1 MSKEELTLENLGK
14 GVVHEKFTF
23 ELEKIMNNIN
33 DPNTDPEKL
42 RKIEFIIKFK
52 PSTDRGLIKIEVQ
65 SKATLAP
72 DSPSEHHVFSGKD
85 NRGKHIALVDDPK
98 QLTLDDI
105 PQNLNTLKEVPNA

>member
-1 MSKEELTLENLGK
+1 MSKEQLTLENLGD
-14 GVVHEKFTF
+14 GIVYEKFKF
-23 ELEKIMNNIN
+23 ELEKIMANID

-52 PSTDRGLIKIEVQ
+52 PASDRGLIKIEVQ

-72 DSPSEHHVFSGKD
+72 DSPSEHHVFSGID

-98 QLTLDDI
+98 QMTFEEMDE
-105 PQNLNTLKEVPNA
+105 PKKLKEVVTNA

>member
-1 MSKEELTLENLGK
+1 MPKEELTLENLGK
-14 GVVHEKFTF
+14 GVVYEKFKF
-23 ELEKIMNNIN
+23 ELKKIMNNIN

-52 PSTDRGLIKIEVQ
+52 PASDRGLVKIEVQ

-72 DSPSEHHVFSGKD
+72 DSASEHHVFTGIDK
-85 NRGKHIALVDDPK
+85 RGEHIALVDDPK

-105 PQNLNTLKEVPNA
+105 PENLNTLKEVPNA